1 VATHAVAA
9 ASPIACHVRGNDTT
23 PAATRLRG
31 TTDAVTGGVR
41 RADLEI
47 TFVLERR
54 EAVSRPDA
62 APGRRRRTA
71 RPARRRPL
79 SPGMRELAIF
89 AVAYLVYFG
98 VRALI
103 EGAVTAA
110 DAHALALIRLERD
123 VGIAWEGAIQ
133 DAALAAPIVL
143 DAANA
148 VYIYGHWPVILVAG
162 VLLFR
167 FRRPHYIRL
176 RDAILLSG
184 AVGLVIFALF
194 PVTPPRL
201 TDLPL
206 VDTVTRGDPGYRQI
220 LPRSLVNE
228 YAAMPSF
235 HAGWNLLVGIVI
247 FGATRNPLL
256 RALAVLIPAA
266 MMLAAV
272 ATANH
277 FVVDVLAG
285 VSIAL
290 GSLFVGDRLRAH
302 RARHHRTGSQP

>member
-1 VATHAVAA
+1 
-9 ASPIACHVRGNDTT
+9 
-23 PAATRLRG
+23 L
-31 TTDAVTGGVR
+31 
-41 RADLEI
+41 
-47 TFVLERR
+47 
-54 EAVSRPDA
+54 
-62 APGRRRRTA
+62 
-71 RPARRRPL
+71 
-79 SPGMRELAIF
+79 RELAIF

-98 VRALI
+98 VRALT
-103 EGAVTAA
+103 EGGVAAA
-110 DAHALALIRLERD
+110 DANALALIRLERGI
-123 VGIAWEGAIQ
+123 GIAWEGAIQ
-133 DAALAAPIVL
+133 DAALAVPIVL

-148 VYIYGHWPVILVAG
+148 IYIFGHWPVILAAG

-167 FRRPHYIRL
+167 HRRPHYIRL
-176 RDAILLSG
+176 RDALLISG

-206 VDTVTRGDPGYRQI
+206 VDTVTRDDPGYRQI
-220 LPRSLVNE
+220 LPPSLVNE

-235 HAGWNLLVGIVI
+235 HAGWNVLVGIVI

-266 MMLAAV
+266 MILAAV

-277 FVVDVLAG
+277 FVIDVLVG

-290 GSLFVGDRLRAH
+290 ASLFAGDRLRAY
-302 RARHHRTGSQP
+302 RVRDSRTGEQP